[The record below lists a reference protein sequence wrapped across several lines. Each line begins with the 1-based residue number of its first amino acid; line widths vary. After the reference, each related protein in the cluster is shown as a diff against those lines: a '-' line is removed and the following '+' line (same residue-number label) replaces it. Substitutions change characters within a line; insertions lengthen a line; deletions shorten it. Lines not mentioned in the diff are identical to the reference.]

1 MIAFLEPLSRLPGV
15 EFVMLVSH
23 DGVPIAHASAAGEA
37 VRDESLAALAAA
49 WLNDVGQAVAPL
61 GWHAPERICLR
72 AARGTLVLRHSE
84 SASLVVCL
92 GRETSP
98 EDVRLSMDG
107 TLARIE
113 RARHSRSRA
122 STAAEPEHGPST
134 PDEAAHPAPAIP
146 YRADSPP
153 VEEVLRRASH
163 PDQPPG
169 N

>member
-15 EFVMLVSH
+15 EFVLLVSH
-23 DGVPIAHASAAGEA
+23 DGVPIAHASASSET

-84 SASLVVCL
+84 SACLVVCL

-113 RARHSRSRA
+113 RARHSRSQA
-122 STAAEPEHGPST
+122 PEVLAPSFPSTPGAAAEP
-134 PDEAAHPAPAIP
+134 PAAIP
-146 YRADSPP
+146 YRTDSLPA
-153 VEEVLRRASH
+153 EEGLRPASNPGH
-163 PDQPPG
+163 SPG